1 MHRSM
6 VKNDDEVSPL
16 FLVFS
21 AETVR
26 GKVQDVRA
34 WRNECARNG
43 TPPDDADDFAG
54 APGNE
59 NVDESN
65 ADAAQDATEDLGD
78 NV

>member
-1 MHRSM
+1 M

-16 FLVFS
+16 FHVFS

-43 TPPDDADDFAG
+43 TAPDDADDFAG
-54 APGNE
+54 APGND
-59 NVDESN
+59 NMDEIT
-65 ADAAQDATEDLGD
+65 ADAAQDPTEDMGD
-78 NV
+78 DV